1 MNQFRPDKEFLDI
14 FFDIQ
19 YNFTNTEEAYN
30 YAERIFADKCLR
42 AFGKP
47 YRKYSSFESFQFNKN
62 RKK

>member
-1 MNQFRPDKEFLDI
+1 MNQFRPDKVFMDI
-14 FFDIQ
+14 YFDICH
-19 YNFTNTEEAYN
+19 NFTSTKDAYN
-30 YAERIFADKCLR
+30 YAEKIFSDKCMR